1 MQDTFLGID
10 LGTTRLKVAIIDHG
24 QVTYQNT
31 SALTTYSGAHGARYQ
46 SATEILQQ
54 LTELLL
60 GIPVEE
66 RTKIQTIALS
76 TAMHSTWPVDPAS
89 EQNDQIFIWSD
100 RQAAGVMAD
109 FRQSE
114 LSKIFYQ
121 KTGTPIH
128 PMTPFAKIKYFKR
141 QMPTRYSSETKWL
154 GLKELLLEFLTGKD
168 VLDYPTANA
177 TGLFNIHELRWDA
190 DILADL
196 DIGTQNLAE
205 LVDWQ
210 TPLKLKQSV
219 VSAFGLAKSVAVYPG
234 ASDGVLAAAAG
245 LSQSGNGN
253 SLTIGTSAAVRRVS
267 QEIVLD
273 SHKQNFCY
281 YLRPKCYVIGAPTN
295 NGGVVLDWAKQ
306 IFSPGEGTE
315 QDFYQELSQSLT
327 ESPIGANG
335 VLFLPFLN
343 GERAP
348 YWDAT
353 LTAQFTHLRVTTT
366 RADMLRAIV
375 EGVLLNIRS
384 LTELVAVKEKTTA
397 SGGFFENTALS
408 QLAADIL
415 GVDLDVTPGNEPIA
429 GLYSLLT
436 GKPVIATQRK
446 DVRQIKFDA
455 AVHEQY
461 RR

>member
-1 MQDTFLGID
+1 MQSS
-10 LGTTRLKVAIIDHG
+10 TT

-121 KTGTPIH
+121 KTGTPIY

-253 SLTIGTSAAVRRVS
+253 SLTIGTSA
-267 QEIVLD
+267 L
-273 SHKQNFCY
+273 C
-281 YLRPKCYVIGAPTN
+281 
-295 NGGVVLDWAKQ
+295 
-306 IFSPGEGTE
+306 
-315 QDFYQELSQSLT
+315 
-327 ESPIGANG
+327 
-335 VLFLPFLN
+335 
-343 GERAP
+343 
-348 YWDAT
+348 
-353 LTAQFTHLRVTTT
+353 
-366 RADMLRAIV
+366 
-375 EGVLLNIRS
+375 
-384 LTELVAVKEKTTA
+384 
-397 SGGFFENTALS
+397 
-408 QLAADIL
+408 AA
-415 GVDLDVTPGNEPIA
+415 
-429 GLYSLLT
+429 
-436 GKPVIATQRK
+436 
-446 DVRQIKFDA
+446 
-455 AVHEQY
+455 
-461 RR
+461 